1 MQPTKLNLQQIAI
14 LTGKNY
20 HLVYQK
26 INRNNLKPIYKRSGK
41 LYYDFNEVNMLFNII
56 EPIVQVKVTNA
67 FYYEIF
73 ESKMNYD
80 PTI

>member
-14 LTGKNY
+14 LTGKSY
-20 HLVYQK
+20 QTVYTRV
-26 INRNNLKPIYKRSGK
+26 NRNKLKPVLRKSGTH
-41 LYYDFNEVNMLFNII
+41 YYDFNEVNHLFNII
-56 EPIVQVKVTNA
+56 EPIVQVKVTNT
-67 FYYEIF
+67 FYYEIY

>member
-56 EPIVQVKVTNA
+56 EPIVQVKVTNT